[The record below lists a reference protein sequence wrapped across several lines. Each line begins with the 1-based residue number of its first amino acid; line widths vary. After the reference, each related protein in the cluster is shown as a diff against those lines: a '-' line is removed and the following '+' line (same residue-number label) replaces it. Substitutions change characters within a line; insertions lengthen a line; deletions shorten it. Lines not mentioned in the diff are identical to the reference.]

1 LLCELLLRY
10 KLRAM
15 RVQLKAICMP
25 QFSPFSHFN
34 LQRNLMLYILDLQ
47 LALQQV
53 HSLVSCR
60 NGSSRGYISIR
71 EVNSCA
77 TKGSLGRLQF
87 PPSGHRMGW
96 DAEAVRNMH
105 DAQQTRCGPG
115 RRRGSTS
122 YVWLSERI
130 RSRSA
135 QTCSTH
141 RRRSIYK
148 GIESGV
154 EIAKKTDGTMESLF
168 YCLWG
173 I

>member
-1 LLCELLLRY
+1 
-10 KLRAM
+10 M

-60 NGSSRGYISIR
+60 NGSSRGYISIP

-122 YVWLSERI
+122 YGDRGSPSARPHAL
-130 RSRSA
+130 RSPKLCLLAFNFPTHATRCA
-135 QTCSTH
+135 QPNTP
-141 RRRSIYK
+141 
-148 GIESGV
+148 
-154 EIAKKTDGTMESLF
+154 ATDPDGDGAHAVDRLR
-168 YCLWG
+168 G
-173 I
+173 